1 MNTKKNIILGNAF
14 SLQMLT
20 VADDGMAINIIP
32 IDTDGVI
39 DLLSV
44 HEFTSSIGHLD
55 TATVVSNL
63 LGVDVPQ
70 NRINVS
76 LTHED
81 VLIVAQFMGGRLP
94 EGATSLPKEMDIK
107 FFSVSIKN

>member
-1 MNTKKNIILGNAF
+1 MEKKNIILGNAF

-20 VADDGMAINIIP
+20 VADDGMNVNIIP
-32 IDTDGVI
+32 IDIDGVS
-39 DLLSV
+39 DLISYG
-44 HEFTSSIGHLD
+44 FTSSIGHLD
-55 TATVVSNL
+55 TATVVSNI

-70 NRINVS
+70 NRINIA
-76 LTHED
+76 LTSDD

-107 FFSVSIKN
+107 FFAVSIKN